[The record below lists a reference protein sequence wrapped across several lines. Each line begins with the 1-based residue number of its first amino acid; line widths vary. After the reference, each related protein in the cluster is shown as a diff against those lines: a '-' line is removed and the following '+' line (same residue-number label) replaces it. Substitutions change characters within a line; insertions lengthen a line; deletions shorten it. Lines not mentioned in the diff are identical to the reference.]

1 MIQARTIVQRTIKRT
16 VQRTVQRTA
25 IATVALGLI
34 MAGDGRGQTAEVTG
48 TLVVVNKRASTATIV
63 DVRSGAT
70 LATLPTGNGP
80 HEVVIAKDGG
90 RAVVT
95 DYGGQTAGNS
105 LTVIDV
111 PGLRV
116 EKTIELDRYSRPH
129 GIAFLPGDS
138 LVAVTS
144 EDARSVVVVRLAD
157 GAIVRAVPTE
167 AGGSHM
173 LALIASGERVY
184 TGNISDENVSELSLA
199 DGEHTGTF
207 AAPTQPEAIGVTP
220 DGSEVWVGSNDQGTV
235 SVIDVATGNLEEA
248 LDGFGW
254 PYRILP
260 TPDSRLVLIPDLR
273 SNELRIVDRASRQ
286 TLATISLPGSGPQ
299 GITLSEDG
307 RMAFQSLS
315 QLGQVAII
323 DLEGMEVVGYVE
335 VGDRPDGVAYTS
347 RTVKP

>member
-1 MIQARTIVQRTIKRT
+1 MIQTRSIRQRILPHS
-16 VQRTVQRTA
+16 A
-25 IATVALGLI
+25 IASVAAISLGLI
-34 MAGDGRGQTAEVTG
+34 ATGDARGQSELTG
-48 TLVVVNKRASTATIV
+48 TVIALNKRASTATIA
-63 DVRSGAT
+63 DVGSGET

-80 HEVVIAKDGG
+80 HEVAITKDGS

-111 PGLRV
+111 PGLSV
-116 EKTIELDRYSRPH
+116 EKTIDLGRYSRPH

-144 EDARSVVVVRLAD
+144 ESTRSVVVVRLAD
-157 GAIVRAVPTE
+157 GEVVSAVSTG

-173 LALIASGERVY
+173 LALVESGERVY
-184 TGNISDENVSELSLA
+184 TGNISDNSVSELSLPEA
-199 DGEHTGTF
+199 ELTRAF
-207 AAPTQPEAIGVTP
+207 EAPTQPEAIGVAP

-235 SVIDVATGNLEEA
+235 SVIDVATGKLEQV
-248 LDGFGW
+248 LGGFGW

-260 TPDSRLVLIPDLR
+260 TADARLVLIPDLR
-273 SNELRIVDRASRQ
+273 RHELRIVDRPSREVVG
-286 TLATISLPGSGPQ
+286 TISFPDAGPQ

-307 RMAFQSLS
+307 RTIFQSLVET
-315 QLGQVAII
+315 GQVAII
-323 DLEGMEVVGYVE
+323 DLEEMEVLGYVE

-347 RTVKP
+347 KTFRAR

>member
-1 MIQARTIVQRTIKRT
+1 MIQARTIVRSIIRH
-16 VQRTVQRTA
+16 VA
-25 IATVALGLI
+25 IAAVGLGLP
-34 MAGDGRGQTAEVTG
+34 MADDLRAQPSETTG

-63 DVRSGAT
+63 DVGSGET

-80 HEVVIAKDGG
+80 HEVAITKDGS

-95 DYGGQTAGNS
+95 DYGGQTGGNS

-116 EKTIELDRYSRPH
+116 EKTIELGRYTRPH

-144 EDARSVVVVRLAD
+144 EDTRSVVVVRLAD
-157 GAIVRAVPTE
+157 GAIVDAVSTE

-184 TGNISDENVSELSLA
+184 TGNISDDNVSELFLT
-199 DGEHTGTF
+199 DGDRTRTF
-207 AAPTQPEAIGVTP
+207 AAPTQPEAIGVAP
-220 DGSEVWVGSNDQGTV
+220 DGSEVWVGSNDKGTV

-273 SNELRIVDRASRQ
+273 RNELRVVDRASRQ
-286 TLATISLPGSGPQ
+286 MLGTIALPDSGPQ
-299 GITLSEDG
+299 GITLSADG
-307 RMAFQSLS
+307 KMVFQSLS

-323 DLEGMEVVGYVE
+323 DLEEMEVRGYVD

-347 RTVKP
+347 KVVGAR

>member
-1 MIQARTIVQRTIKRT
+1 MIQARTIFQRLVQ
-16 VQRTVQRTA
+16 QAA
-25 IATVALGLI
+25 IASVALGLVA
-34 MAGDGRGQTAEVTG
+34 AGDGHGQTAGGTG
-48 TLVVVNKRASTATIV
+48 TLVVVNKQASTATIV
-63 DVRSGAT
+63 DVGSGST

-80 HEVVIAKDGG
+80 HEVVIARDGS

-95 DYGGQTAGNS
+95 DYGGQEGGNS

-116 EKTIELDRYSRPH
+116 EKTIDLGRYTRPH

-144 EDARSVVVVRLAD
+144 EDARAVVVVRLAD
-157 GAIVRAVPTE
+157 GAIVRAVPTG

-173 LALIASGERVY
+173 LALIGSGERVY
-184 TGNISDENVSELSLA
+184 TGNIADDNVSELSLA
-199 DGEHTGTF
+199 DGEHTRTF
-207 AAPTQPEAIGVTP
+207 RAPTQPEAIGVTA

-235 SVIDVATGNLEEA
+235 SVIDVESGRLEQA

-273 SNELRIVDRASRQ
+273 RDELRIVDRSSRRM
-286 TLATISLPGSGPQ
+286 LATISLPGSGPQ
-299 GITLSEDG
+299 GITLSGDG
-307 RMAFQSLS
+307 RTAFQSLS
-315 QLGQVAII
+315 QQGRVAII
-323 DLEGMEVVGYVE
+323 DLEGMEVLGQVD

-347 RTVKP
+347 RVVNR

>member
-1 MIQARTIVQRTIKRT
+1 MIQARTILQLF
-16 VQRTVQRTA
+16 QHA
-25 IATVALGLI
+25 SIATVAFGLL
-34 MAGDGRGQTAEVTG
+34 MAGDGRAQTAEVTG
-48 TLVVVNKRASTATIV
+48 TLVVVNKRAGTATIA
-63 DVRSGAT
+63 DVGSGET

-80 HEVVIAKDGG
+80 HEVAITRDGS

-95 DYGGQTAGNS
+95 DYGGQTGGNS

-116 EKTIELDRYSRPH
+116 EKTIELGRYSRPH

-144 EDARSVVVVRLAD
+144 EDTRTVVVVRLSGGTIV
-157 GAIVRAVPTE
+157 GAVSTE

-173 LALIASGERVY
+173 LALVASGERVY
-184 TGNISDENVSELSLA
+184 TGNISDDNVSELSLA
-199 DGEHTGTF
+199 DGEHTQTF
-207 AAPTQPEAIGVTP
+207 EAPTQPEAIGVTP
-220 DGSEVWVGSNDQGTV
+220 DGSEVWVGSNDRGTV
-235 SVIDVATGNLEEA
+235 SVIDVATGSLEEA

-273 SNELRIVDRASRQ
+273 RDELRVVDRSSRQ
-286 TLATISLPGSGPQ
+286 VLATISLPGSGPQ
-299 GITLSEDG
+299 GITLSDDG
-307 RMAFQSLS
+307 QTAFQSLS
-315 QLGQVAII
+315 QLGRVAII
-323 DLEGMEVVGYVE
+323 DLEGMEIIGYVE

-347 RTVKP
+347 RIVKR

>member
-1 MIQARTIVQRTIKRT
+1 MIQARTIAKR
-16 VQRTVQRTA
+16 VLLHLL
-25 IATVALGLI
+25 IAALAPVALGLVT
-34 MAGDGRGQTAEVTG
+34 AGDARGQTAETTG

-63 DVRSGAT
+63 DLGSGET

-80 HEVVIAKDGG
+80 HEVAITKDGS

-95 DYGGQTAGNS
+95 DYGGQTGGNS

-116 EKTIELDRYSRPH
+116 EKTIDLGVYSRPH

-157 GAIVRAVPTE
+157 GEIVRAVTTD

-173 LALIASGERVY
+173 LALVASGDRVY
-184 TGNISDENVSELSLA
+184 TGNISDESVSELSLA
-199 DGEHTGTF
+199 DGKHTRTF
-207 AAPTQPEAIGVTP
+207 GAPTQPEAIGVTP
-220 DGSEVWVGSNDQGTV
+220 DGSEVWVGSNDKGTV
-235 SVIDVATGNLEEA
+235 SVIDVATGTLEEA

-260 TPDSRLVLIPDLR
+260 TPYLRLVLIPDLR
-273 SNELRIVDRASRQ
+273 RDELRIVDRSSRQ
-286 TLATISLPGSGPQ
+286 TLATVSLPGGGPQ

-307 RMAFQSLS
+307 RTAFQSLS

-323 DLEGMEVVGYVE
+323 DLEGMEVLGRVD

-347 RTVKP
+347 KTFGPQ

>member
-1 MIQARTIVQRTIKRT
+1 MIQAPTIFPRFFPHAV
-16 VQRTVQRTA
+16 V
-25 IATVALGLI
+25 ATLAVGLI
-34 MAGDGRGQTAEVTG
+34 AAGEAHGQDSEVTG
-48 TLVVVNKRASTATIV
+48 TLVAVNKRASTATIV
-63 DVRSGAT
+63 DLGSGAT

-80 HEVVIAKDGG
+80 HEVAITKDGS

-95 DYGGQTAGNS
+95 DYGGQAGGNS

-111 PGLRV
+111 PALRV
-116 EKTIELDRYSRPH
+116 EKTIDLGRYSRPH

-138 LVAVTS
+138 LLAVTS

-157 GAIVRAVPTE
+157 GEIVRAVPTD

-173 LALIASGERVY
+173 LALIASGERIY

-199 DGEHTGTF
+199 QGEHTRTF
-207 AAPTQPEAIGVTP
+207 GAPTQPEAIGVTP
-220 DGSEVWVGSNDQGTV
+220 DGSEVWVGSNDRGTV
-235 SVIDVATGNLEEA
+235 SVIDVENGSLEEA

-273 SNELRIVDRASRQ
+273 RDELRIIERSSRQ
-286 TLATISLPGSGPQ
+286 ALATISLPDAGPQ

-307 RMAFQSLS
+307 RTAFQSLS
-315 QLGQVAII
+315 QQGRVAII
-323 DLEGMEVVGYVE
+323 DLEGMEVVGYVD

-347 RTVKP
+347 RIVKR

>member
-1 MIQARTIVQRTIKRT
+1 MIQTRTILQPIFKHA
-16 VQRTVQRTA
+16 A
-25 IATVALGLI
+25 IAAVAFGLI
-34 MAGDGRGQTAEVTG
+34 AAGEGRGQTAEVTG
-48 TLVVVNKRASTATIV
+48 TLLVVNKRASTATIV
-63 DVRSGAT
+63 DVGSGAT

-80 HEVVIAKDGG
+80 HEIVITKDGS
-90 RAVVT
+90 RAIVT
-95 DYGGQTAGNS
+95 DYGGQNGGNS

-116 EKTIELDRYSRPH
+116 EKTIELGRYSRPH

-157 GAIVRAVPTE
+157 GEIVRAVPTE
-167 AGGSHM
+167 AAGSHM
-173 LALIASGERVY
+173 LALVASGERVY
-184 TGNISDENVSELSLA
+184 TGNIGDNNVSELSLA
-199 DGEHTGTF
+199 EGKHTGTF
-207 AAPTQPEAIGVTP
+207 KAPTQPEAIGVTP

-260 TPDSRLVLIPDLR
+260 TPDSHLVLIPDLR
-273 SNELRIVDRASRQ
+273 RDELRIVHRLSRQ
-286 TLATISLPGSGPQ
+286 VLATISLPGAGPQ
-299 GITLSEDG
+299 GITLSNDG
-307 RMAFQSLS
+307 KTAFMSLS
-315 QLGQVAII
+315 QQGRVAII
-323 DLEGMEVVGYVE
+323 DLEGMEIVGYVE

-347 RTVKP
+347 RIVTR

>member
-1 MIQARTIVQRTIKRT
+1 MIEARTIAGDAIRRS
-16 VQRTVQRTA
+16 VQRTA
-25 IATVALGLI
+25 IAAVTLGLI
-34 MAGDGRGQTAEVTG
+34 PAGDARGQAVEATG

-63 DVRSGAT
+63 DVRSGTT

-80 HEVVIAKDGG
+80 HEVAISKDGG

-95 DYGGQTAGNS
+95 DYGGQTAGSS

-116 EKTIELDRYSRPH
+116 EKRIELERYSRPH

-138 LVAVTS
+138 LVAVTP
-144 EDARSVVVVRLAD
+144 EDARSVIVVRLAD

-173 LALIASGERVY
+173 LALVASGERAY
-184 TGNISDENVSELSLA
+184 TGNISDETVSELSLT

-207 AAPTQPEAIGVTP
+207 AAPTQPEAIGVMP

-235 SVIDVATGNLEEA
+235 SVIDVATGNLEEV

-273 SNELRIVDRASRQ
+273 GNELRIVDQASRQ
-286 TLATISLPGSGPQ
+286 ALATIALPDAGPQ
-299 GITLSEDG
+299 GITLSGDG
-307 RMAFQSLS
+307 KLAFQSLS

-323 DLEGMEVVGYVE
+323 DMVGMKVVGYVE
-335 VGDRPDGVAYTS
+335 VGDRPDGVAYTAEVVGP
-347 RTVKP
+347 R

>member
-1 MIQARTIVQRTIKRT
+1 MIEARTIIQRTIKRT
-16 VQRTVQRTA
+16 LQRTLQRTA

-34 MAGDGRGQTAEVTG
+34 MAGDARGQTAEVTG

-80 HEVVIAKDGG
+80 HEVVIAKDGS

-157 GAIVRAVPTE
+157 GAIIFDHRGRHAQHFALGRIAVGHESALEPIRA
-167 AGGSHM
+167 AGQ
-173 LALIASGERVY
+173 IGECLGDQPAG
-184 TGNISDENVSELSLA
+184 TGFRGA
-199 DGEHTGTF
+199 G
-207 AAPTQPEAIGVTP
+207 
-220 DGSEVWVGSNDQGTV
+220 
-235 SVIDVATGNLEEA
+235 
-248 LDGFGW
+248 
-254 PYRILP
+254 
-260 TPDSRLVLIPDLR
+260 
-273 SNELRIVDRASRQ
+273 
-286 TLATISLPGSGPQ
+286 SLPFRQQLRGEPLCQ
-299 GITLSEDG
+299 GIRVVIHGEIIN
-307 RMAFQSLS
+307 
-315 QLGQVAII
+315 QLANPAI
-323 DLEGMEVVGYVE
+323 LY
-335 VGDRPDGVAYTS
+335 
-347 RTVKP
+347 